1 MMLQPLPPS
10 RVLHEWGEISRGLK
24 QAIKRDPKANW
35 LDMLGMAIS
44 GQMQFWRCS
53 GPSDGFL
60 ATEVQRFAGT
70 LKRALVIVY
79 AGGLGNGP
87 DDMRAMMEI
96 IELVALKSKCVEV
109 RFEGRKG
116 WRRVFHDYQATCGED
131 GRWRFRKALT

>member
-1 MMLQPLPPS
+1 MLQPLPPS

-24 QAIKRDPKANW
+24 AAIKRDPKANW

-60 ATEVQRFAGT
+60 ATEVQPVPGT
-70 LKRALVIVY
+70 LRWALAIIY
-79 AGGLGNGP
+79 AGGLGNGR

-96 IELVALKSKCVEV
+96 IELAALKAKCSEV
-109 RFEGRKG
+109 RFEGRAG
-116 WRRVFHDYQATCGED
+116 WRRVFNDYQVTPGTD
-131 GRWRFRKALT
+131 GRWRYRKAIT